1 MTTLSPIQERYKQD
15 RQVTEACVLRILSKL
30 KVSSQVW
37 YLSKLRSSL
46 IERVSLCQAVSL
58 LQALLLLYI

>member
-46 IERVSLCQAVSL
+46 IE
-58 LQALLLLYI
+58 